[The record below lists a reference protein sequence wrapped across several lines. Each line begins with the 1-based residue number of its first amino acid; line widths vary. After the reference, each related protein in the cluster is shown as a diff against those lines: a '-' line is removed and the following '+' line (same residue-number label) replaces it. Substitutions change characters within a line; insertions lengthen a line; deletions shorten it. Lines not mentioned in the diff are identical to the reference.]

1 MRACAHIAA
10 RGVSWETP
18 APPCAWIAASMVR
31 RAVRAARIL
40 ADAIAVM
47 DWELVC
53 LDVDGDECCCC
64 CFCWACRSRLA
75 AALRTTRR
83 VASMSM
89 REWAMRVSM
98 TPCSERILP
107 KGLRL

>member
-1 MRACAHIAA
+1 MAA

-47 DWELVC
+47 DCETVC
-53 LDVDGDECCCC
+53 LNGE
-64 CFCWACRSRLA
+64 
-75 AALRTTRR
+75 
-83 VASMSM
+83 
-89 REWAMRVSM
+89 
-98 TPCSERILP
+98 
-107 KGLRL
+107 G